1 MFEILDTEVDVCG
14 RDSVVDGIVFCN
26 VIFNEVLVASTLE
39 LGVKVV
45 NWKVDLNGSKGDNV
59 CDGNKVVVVV
69 DKEFSIVKVA
79 GGVWTAQ
86 SCFQHICSDVRL
98 GCVCALS
105 SLNGT
110 ANDAVV
116 LLSERSVGN
125 TWTPVST
132 SLQAEAGNVNTA
144 PANAAISRTGM
155 NW

>member
-1 MFEILDTEVDVCG
+1 M
-14 RDSVVDGIVFCN
+14 VDGIVFCN

-45 NWKVDLNGSKGDNV
+45 GKRKVDVNGSKGDDV
-59 CDGNKVVVVV
+59 CDGNEVVVVV

-98 GCVCALS
+98 GCVRALS

-110 ANDAVV
+110 ASDAVV

-125 TWTPVST
+125 TW
-132 SLQAEAGNVNTA
+132 
-144 PANAAISRTGM
+144 
-155 NW
+155 